1 MVEST
6 CFICLENAVT
16 WWLAV
21 SLSWYSHCNNDL
33 EREKKYHSVF
43 MGHLD
48 SNPCTSGFK
57 EKQSQHLTLILQLP
71 YLFYFQEKKY
81 FVFFG
86 LNCSQFLS
94 KLLSTALRYWGNRNI
109 EVLSSVSDTK
119 CCLWS
124 AQKWCL
130 SALLSWFCG
139 FVTELHFCV
148 EFCL

>member
-43 MGHLD
+43 LGHLD
-48 SNPCTSGFK
+48 SNPCISGFK
-57 EKQSQHLTLILQLP
+57 EKTSTFNFNPSVTLIILLHEKN
-71 YLFYFQEKKY
+71 YFG
-81 FVFFG
+81 FFW
-86 LNCSQFLS
+86 LNCSQVLS
-94 KLLSTALRYWGNRNI
+94 KLLSTALRYWENRNT
-109 EVLSSVSDTK
+109 EVLSSVSDVK

-124 AQKWCL
+124 AHKWHL

-139 FVTELHFCV
+139 FVTELHFCI